1 MFDYSIYLRLFHTF
15 THMSIS
21 LSKSNVLLCTTGIA
35 LCGLTFYSFY
45 RRIIKKQ
52 PAKTSIEPAKPIS
65 TLSQD
70 EIYVQ
75 KAKQQ
80 FLDTFLQEGILNKPC
95 GVNYNENIPSV
106 FYDISDYKYAVLLD
120 KNDLELS
127 WKRRILMQSTPR
139 GNVIMFYDVYKHGF
153 SYYADNSVPYTVLN
167 AVVMKYVLLYRCR
180 HFFLDEQ
187 IVPIGCSSPFVAL
200 YCKETDTQNAKQ
212 NTAKKIDVKT
222 GPFAKFAPKLVVEPP
237 NNHITVCRREKTGW
251 ISWFLR
257 LLGMFRH
264 GSTSKIVSK
273 DVNAAIE
280 KKKDLNGSTAPIPEI
295 VKNRMIYLG
304 KCANFSM
311 LLRPTIEIK
320 PTVSVKQQQISYS
333 SFKSWQNPDPAVFS

>member
-1 MFDYSIYLRLFHTF
+1 MVDYSIHYS
-15 THMSIS
+15 M
-21 LSKSNVLLCTTGIA
+21 KSNVLLYSGGIA

-45 RRIIKKQ
+45 RRTIRKNICSKKL
-52 PAKTSIEPAKPIS
+52 IEPAKPIS
-65 TLSQD
+65 TLTQD

-80 FLDTFLQEGILNKPC
+80 FLDTFLQEGILNGPC

-106 FYDISDYKYAVLLD
+106 FYDISNYKYAVLID

-127 WKRRILMQSTPR
+127 WKRRIFMQSTPR

-153 SYYADNSVPYTVLN
+153 SYYADNSVPYSVLN
-167 AVVMKYVLLYRCR
+167 AVAMKYVLLYRCR

-187 IVPIGCSSPFVAL
+187 IVPIGCTSPFVAL

-212 NTAKKIDVKT
+212 NTGKKIDVKT
-222 GPFAKFAPKLVVEPP
+222 GPFAKFAPKLVVEPL
-237 NNHITVCRREKTGW
+237 NNHIAVDRREKTGW
-251 ISWFLR
+251 ISWFLGLFR
-257 LLGMFRH
+257 NRTGDTFSSGPAKDASLLDK
-264 GSTSKIVSK
+264 KISSSNPNVP
-273 DVNAAIE
+273 V
-280 KKKDLNGSTAPIPEI
+280 PEI

-320 PTVSVKQQQISYS
+320 PAVSVKQQQISYS